1 MLEHLKIENVASS
14 SLEDRNSSFMTSL
27 NIIQEVMNVPMCAL
41 TSLLRANGYSD
52 DVDTSSLC
60 IDEKRLDIFADA
72 YIRKMRSY
80 FLSSLRNISKLNFKE
95 INELDRFVKLFK
107 KKGEIASLS
116 YTWSN
121 IDEESIR
128 ETFKSTIKNKTPIRG
143 FSGYLDILTLLVKR
157 YTAPKNRVDYE
168 GIVRFSLE
176 NYKEYINRIKLNEDI
191 SAATVYDLSYSDYR
205 FYNTNLNLFS
215 EKENL
220 LYSITKSRYWIV
232 KDLYRKMK
240 IPLIGLIKDIVKTA
254 RYYIYSFGTDDD
266 YYNSKI
272 NHTLINMMFNF
283 NYLRHEK
290 RRYN

>member
-80 FLSSLRNISKLNFKE
+80 FLSSLRNIGKLNLKE
-95 INELDRFVKLFK
+95 INDLDRFVKLFK
-107 KKGEIASLS
+107 KKGEISSSS

-128 ETFKSTIKNKTPIRG
+128 ETFKSTIKKKTPIRK
-143 FSGYLDILTLLVKR
+143 FCRYLDIDTLVERGIIVVKETKVN
-157 YTAPKNRVDYE
+157 YLDVISLSHKEDTNRT
-168 GIVRFSLE
+168 R
-176 NYKEYINRIKLNEDI
+176 LNKDI
-191 SAATVYDLSYSDYR
+191 SAVTLYDLSYQDCTSC
-205 FYNTNLNLFS
+205 NTNLNIFS
-215 EKENL
+215 EKENII
-220 LYSITKSRYWIV
+220 YSITRSRHWFE
-232 KDLYRKMK
+232 KGLYRKIE
-240 IPLIGLIKDIVKTA
+240 IPFIELIEDIVRTA
-254 RYYIYSFGTDDD
+254 RYYIYSLGTDDD
-266 YYNSKI
+266 YYNSKKI
-272 NHTLINMMFNF
+272 STLRFA
-283 NYLRHEK
+283 Y
-290 RRYN
+290 

>member
-1 MLEHLKIENVASS
+1 MLKHLKIENVASS
-14 SLEDRNSSFMTSL
+14 LFEDRNASFMTSL

-80 FLSSLRNISKLNFKE
+80 FLSSLRNISKLNLKE

-107 KKGEIASLS
+107 KKGETASLS

-128 ETFKSTIKNKTPIRG
+128 ETFKSTIKNKTPIRDL
-143 FSGYLDILTLLVKR
+143 SRYLDLFTLLAKR
-157 YTAPKNRVDYE
+157 YTVKKTKVDY
-168 GIVRFSLE
+168 
-176 NYKEYINRIKLNEDI
+176 EDI
-191 SAATVYDLSYSDYR
+191 SAVALYDFSYSDRTY
-205 FYNTNLNLFS
+205 YNTNLNLFS

-232 KDLYRKMK
+232 KDLYRKME
-240 IPLIGLIKDIVKTA
+240 IPLIGHIKDIVKTA

-272 NHTLINMMFNF
+272 NHTLMNMMFNF

-290 RRYN
+290 RLYN

>member
-1 MLEHLKIENVASS
+1 MLEYLKIENVASS
-14 SLEDRNSSFMTSL
+14 SLEDRNASFMTSL

-80 FLSSLRNISKLNFKE
+80 FLSSLRNISKLNLKE
-95 INELDRFVKLFK
+95 INDLDRFVKLFK
-107 KKGEIASLS
+107 KKGEISSSS

-128 ETFKSTIKNKTPIRG
+128 ETFKNTVKNKTPIRE
-143 FSGYLDILTLLVKR
+143 FCGYLDIDTLVERSAVEEAKKICLEILRLCLSYKGS
-157 YTAPKNRVDYE
+157 TNRT
-168 GIVRFSLE
+168 R
-176 NYKEYINRIKLNEDI
+176 LNKDI
-191 SAATVYDLSYSDYR
+191 SAVTLYDLSYREYT

-220 LYSITKSRYWIV
+220 LYSITESKYWIA
-232 KDLYRKMK
+232 KDLYRKIK
-240 IPLIGLIKDIVKTA
+240 IPLIELIEDIVKTA

-283 NYLRHEK
+283 SYLKYEK
-290 RRYN
+290 RLYN

>member
-80 FLSSLRNISKLNFKE
+80 FLSSLRNISKLNLKE
-95 INELDRFVKLFK
+95 INDLDRFVKLFK
-107 KKGEIASLS
+107 KKGEISSSS
-116 YTWSN
+116 YIWSN

-128 ETFKSTIKNKTPIRG
+128 ETFISTIKNKTPIRE
-143 FSGYLDILTLLVKR
+143 FRGYLDIDTLAKRCVVKE
-157 YTAPKNRVDYE
+157 TKV
-168 GIVRFSLE
+168 
-176 NYKEYINRIKLNEDI
+176 NYLDINLCNYREYQDRTIHIKGI
-191 SAATVYDLSYSDYR
+191 SAFTVYDLLYDLSYNDCT
-205 FYNTNLNLFS
+205 FCNTNLNLFS

-232 KDLYRKMK
+232 KDLYRKIT
-240 IPLIGLIKDIVKTA
+240 IPLIELIKDIVRTA
-254 RYYIYSFGTDDD
+254 RYYIYSLGTDDD
-266 YYNSKI
+266 YYNNKKNS
-272 NHTLINMMFNF
+272 M
-283 NYLRHEK
+283 LRLA
-290 RRYN
+290 